1 MRLAR
6 GFTLVEVAVVM
17 TIVAFL
23 LVSLMFTFSAQVD
36 QRNIDET
43 RRRLDQA
50 RELVLSFAI
59 VNGRLPC
66 PARWTSSVSNSG
78 GLESFCPAAATSST
92 SACVG
97 TETTTKPTA
106 PEHGSC
112 SNFYDG
118 YLPAAAIGYA
128 PSDQSGYALDAWG
141 NRIRYAAART
151 IASGT
156 CSGTTSP
163 PNLYTTMFTSKTYLS
178 QYGMTCQPDGL
189 LVCKTFSDTGLGPV
203 TGSSCGGAANQV
215 MSQSL
220 LGAIIFSTGKNGATS
235 GGTGNDESVNVK
247 TNATLSPQIN
257 PIFIYHPPT
266 PTTAS
271 NGEFDDQFTWITI
284 GELYGK
290 LIAAGVLP

>member
-1 MRLAR
+1 MKQR
-6 GFTLVEVAVVM
+6 GFTLVEVAVVV

-43 RRRLDQA
+43 RRRLEQA

-92 SACVG
+92 STCVG
-97 TETTTKPTA
+97 TETTTVQT
-106 PEHGSC
+106 HGTC

-118 YLPAAAIGYA
+118 YLPAASIGYT

-141 NRIRYAAART
+141 NRIRYAVART
-151 IASGT
+151 NT
-156 CSGTTSP
+156 NCSGTTIP
-163 PNLYTTMFTSKTYLS
+163 PSYTPMFTSKSLLQ
-178 QYGMTCQPDGL
+178 QYGVTCQPDGL

-203 TGSSCGGAANQV
+203 TGTSCGGVANQV

-220 LGAIIFSTGKNGATS
+220 LGAIIFSTGKNGTTS

-247 TNATLSPQIN
+247 TNATLTPQIN
-257 PIFIYHPPT
+257 PIFIFHPPT
-266 PTTAS
+266 PSTAT